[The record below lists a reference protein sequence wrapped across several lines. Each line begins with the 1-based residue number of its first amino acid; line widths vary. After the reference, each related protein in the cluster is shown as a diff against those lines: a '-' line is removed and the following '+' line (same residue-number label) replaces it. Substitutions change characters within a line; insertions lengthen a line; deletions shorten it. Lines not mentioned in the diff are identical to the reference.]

1 VNEGRIRI
9 VGKGPSGDLGKRAC
23 IGFWLAATIAL
34 AGCVSQE
41 TKRDAIND
49 INRAFKEEYEAI
61 LARKGAHFANVD
73 TGTTFDATAAVLV
86 SLGMEIRQQSRGL
99 GFINADAAAP
109 LPLTRTE
116 WDRAG
121 NADLPRARDLLRRHV
136 GVLAEFFSFEPD
148 GLDTV
153 ITATIIEARGGSEVS
168 LTMRLRE
175 VAPPKSGLPRREY
188 PPPSALQYGLEKIWS
203 ALELELRAKARKSDG
218 GGKPPVV
225 TAARSGS
232 R

>member
-1 VNEGRIRI
+1 LVTAL
-9 VGKGPSGDLGKRAC
+9 SGEFAKRAC
-23 IGFWLAATIAL
+23 IWLWLAATIAL

-61 LARKGAHFANVD
+61 LARNGTHFASA
-73 TGTTFDATAAVLV
+73 GAGETFDATVAALV
-86 SLGMEIRQQSRGL
+86 SLGMEIRQQSQGL

-109 LPLTRTE
+109 LPLSRGE

-121 NADLPRARDLLRRHV
+121 NADLPRARELLRRHV
-136 GVLAEFFSFEPD
+136 GLLAELFNFEPE

-168 LTMRLRE
+168 LTMRMRE
-175 VAPPKSGLPRREY
+175 VAAPKSGLPRREY
-188 PPPSALQYGLEKIWS
+188 PPPSAVLAGLDKIWG
-203 ALELELRAKARKSDG
+203 ALERELRTKTRRSEEFGD
-218 GGKPPVV
+218 PQVV
-225 TAARSGS
+225 TATRGGS

>member
-1 VNEGRIRI
+1 
-9 VGKGPSGDLGKRAC
+9 
-23 IGFWLAATIAL
+23 
-34 AGCVSQE
+34 VSQE

-61 LARKGAHFANVD
+61 LARNGTHFANVD
-73 TGTTFDATAAVLV
+73 TGTTFDATAAALV

-109 LPLTRTE
+109 LPLTRSE

-121 NADLPRARDLLRRHV
+121 NADVPRARELLRRHV
-136 GVLAEFFSFEPD
+136 GVLAEFFNFEPD

-188 PPPSALQYGLEKIWS
+188 PPPSALQYGLGKIWS
-203 ALELELRAKARKSDG
+203 ALERELRAKAPRSDG
-218 GGKPPVV
+218 GGAPFV
-225 TAARSGS
+225 TAARPGS

>member
-1 VNEGRIRI
+1 MRI
-9 VGKGPSGDLGKRAC
+9 VGNRLSGDLAKRAC
-23 IGFWLAATIAL
+23 IGFWLAATILL
-34 AGCVSQE
+34 AGCVSQD

-49 INRAFKEEYEAI
+49 INRAFKEEYEAN
-61 LARKGAHFANVD
+61 LARNGAHFANVD

-86 SLGMEIRQQSRGL
+86 GLGMEIRQQSRGL
-99 GFINADAAAP
+99 GFINADAPAP

-121 NADLPRARDLLRRHV
+121 NADLPRARELLRRHV
-136 GVLAEFFSFEPD
+136 GLLAEFFNFEPD

-203 ALELELRAKARKSDG
+203 ALERELGAKARRSDG
-218 GGKPPVV
+218 VGAPSVV
-225 TAARSGS
+225 TATRSDP